1 VRLASTPALGLM
13 VIRQIG
19 SVVPCNT
26 NTIRLLE
33 LTMKVYSSGTL
44 SALAVVLS

>member
-1 VRLASTPALGLM
+1 M

-19 SVVPCNT
+19 SVVPGNT

-33 LTMKVYSSGTL
+33 LTMKVLLIWNPECFGGR
-44 SALAVVLS
+44 VVFS